1 MSGTDGPGGPV
12 TAPAAGPAVG
22 DTLRLTVGK
31 VAAGGHCVARYEG
44 QVVFVR
50 HALPGE
56 VVDATVTEVR
66 RGFLRADA
74 VVVHTASADRVPPP
88 CRYAGPGRCGGCDWQ
103 HATPAAQRRLKADV
117 LAELLVRLGKLTEA
131 QVEAL
136 AVTVDELPGGPL
148 DWRTRVRYAV
158 DRAGRAGLR
167 AHRSHRIV
175 EIDACPIATPAVR
188 ELPVTDRG
196 WRPGS
201 ELSVVSSTA
210 GDPAVLEHREVP
222 AGRGRDRRRTRTVTR
237 LVYGEDTVIERAIG
251 TEFEL
256 PAEAFW
262 QVHPAAADTFAA
274 TALELLAPRAG
285 ERAYDLYGGAGLF
298 AVALARAVGAGG
310 SVTLVESHPGAADAA
325 RHNVRE
331 LPRVEVVAGRVE
343 RVLPALGPADLV
355 LLDPP
360 RAGAGRTV
368 VEQIVA
374 ATPRAVC
381 YVACD
386 PAALARDTA
395 TFTELGWR
403 LSRLRGFD
411 AFPMTQHVE
420 CIALFEPGEAASA
433 EPTGARQATTLPD
446 RVVEPGTLP
455 GSVVEPGEER

>member
-1 MSGTDGPGGPV
+1 M
-12 TAPAAGPAVG
+12 TAPPAGPSVG

-56 VVDATVTEVR
+56 VVDATVTEAR
-66 RGFLRADA
+66 RGYLRADA
-74 VVVHTASADRVPPP
+74 VRVHTASADRVPPP

-117 LAELLVRLGKLTEA
+117 VAELLVRLGTLTEE
-131 QVEAL
+131 QVAAL
-136 AVTVDELPGGPL
+136 EITVAELPGGPL

-167 AHRSHRIV
+167 VHRSHRIV
-175 EIDACPIATPAVR
+175 EIDGCPIATPAVR
-188 ELPVTDRG
+188 ELPVTDRR
-196 WRPGS
+196 WPPGS

-210 GDPAVLEHREVP
+210 GDPAVLEHRELP
-222 AGRGRDRRRTRTVTR
+222 AGAGRRANRRRQSRGRTVTR
-237 LVYGEDTVIERAIG
+237 LVYGGATVTERAIG

-262 QVHPAAADTFAA
+262 QVHPAAADTFAT
-274 TALELLAPRAG
+274 TALDLLAPRAG
-285 ERAYDLYGGAGLF
+285 DRAYDLYGGAGLF
-298 AVALARAVGAGG
+298 AVALGRAVGTDG
-310 SVTLVESHPGAADAA
+310 SVTLVESHGGAADAA

-331 LPRVEVVAGRVE
+331 LPQVEVRADRVE
-343 RVLPALGPADLV
+343 RVLPSLGAADLV

-360 RAGAGRTV
+360 RSGAGRTV

-374 ATPRAVC
+374 TSPRAVC

-395 TFTELGWR
+395 TFAGLGWR
-403 LSRLRGFD
+403 LSQLRGFD
-411 AFPMTQHVE
+411 AFPMTQHLE
-420 CIALFEPGEAASA
+420 CIALFEPGQ
-433 EPTGARQATTLPD
+433 AR
-446 RVVEPGTLP
+446 
-455 GSVVEPGEER
+455 